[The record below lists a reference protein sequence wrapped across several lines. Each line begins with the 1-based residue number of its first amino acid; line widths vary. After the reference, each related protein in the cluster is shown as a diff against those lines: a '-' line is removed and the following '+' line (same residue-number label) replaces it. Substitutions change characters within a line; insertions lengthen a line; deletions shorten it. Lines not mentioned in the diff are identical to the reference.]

1 MKQPEP
7 IIVEIKDVGSVLL
20 KSSKQYKRVS
30 IKIKPFEGVEVLF
43 PAGYSPQRALDFV
56 NAKRQWIIDAQKKIK
71 QHENNHTIFD
81 ENTDFKTNNFVLSIR
96 KAQRADVHLQLRNG
110 ILQILYPEHLPV
122 SNAPIQDAIRYGI
135 EKAMRLE
142 AKKML
147 PLRLS
152 QLANENGFIYKN
164 IYIKNLK
171 SRWGSCS
178 FENNINLNLQLMR
191 IPKRL
196 IDYVLLHELCH
207 TVEKN
212 HGAGFWK
219 LLDKCTENK
228 AKELAKEMKNYRTQ
242 IY

>member
-7 IIVEIKDVGSVLL
+7 IIVEIKDIGSVLL
-20 KSSKQYKRVS
+20 KPSKRSKRVS
-30 IKIKPFEGVEVLF
+30 IKLKPFEGVEVLF
-43 PAGYSPQRALDFV
+43 PVGYPPQKALEFV

-71 QHENNHTIFD
+71 QHESNHTIFD
-81 ENTDFKTNNFVLSIR
+81 ENTGFKTNNFVLSIR
-96 KAQRADVHLQLRNG
+96 KAPRADVQLQLRNG
-110 ILQILYPEHLPV
+110 ILQVFYPEHLPV
-122 SNAPIQDAIRYGI
+122 SNAPIQDAIRFGI

-147 PLRLS
+147 PARLH

-164 IYIKNLK
+164 IYIKNMK

-191 IPKRL
+191 LPEYL
-196 IDYVLLHELCH
+196 IDYVLSHELCH

-219 LLDKCTENK
+219 LLDKCTDNR
-228 AKELAKEMKNYRTQ
+228 AKTLAKEMKNYRTQ